1 MKSIVINKANRE
13 FLANVISVVAMAP
26 EAKVVSERVRK
37 ADDAM
42 FDTFVAPL
50 WAKAKAHLEA
60 TDEDLKRWLEFREWE
75 ETDLDTSLPDNRYP
89 VFLAKGRVYRGYGKS
104 DAILDSP
111 VDVDGS
117 LLEAAGLTIEQGSDH
132 EEMCLSVLHKTIFVK
147 KTAEGYRRDNLLHH
161 LRKTDLSEEHRIVY
175 DEKDQAD
182 EALLTC
188 KHSFRNLRSEI
199 EDNIFIAK
207 TSKNVIEQWPEVTP
221 MLEKMYGGGVS
232 ATSMETPLASIL
244 ARHTNL
250 LASPAE

>member
-75 ETDLDTSLPDNRYP
+75 ENDLDTSLPDNRYP
-89 VFLAKGRVYRGYGKS
+89 IFLAKGRYHRGYGKS
-104 DAILDSP
+104 DAVLDSP
-111 VDVDGS
+111 VDES
-117 LLEAAGLTIEQGSDH
+117 LLEVSGLTIEQGSDH

-147 KTAEGYRRDNLLHH
+147 KTAEGYRMDGLLHH

-175 DEKDQAD
+175 EEKDQAD
-182 EALLTC
+182 EAVWDC
-188 KHSFRNLRSEI
+188 KCNFRKLRAEI